1 MIGNNPSTNR
11 ELIPP
16 NSSKVMW
23 KEVVVAGTKVQVNN
37 KETSGIPVT
46 KTKTTTGTKN
56 NEEITF
62 VNLKIRFYYPKI

>member
-11 ELIPP
+11 ESIPP

-37 KETSGIPVT
+37 KETSRITVT
-46 KTKTTTGTKN
+46 KTKTTTGVEN
-56 NEEITF
+56 NEERTF
-62 VNLKIRFYYPKI
+62 IKFKNPI